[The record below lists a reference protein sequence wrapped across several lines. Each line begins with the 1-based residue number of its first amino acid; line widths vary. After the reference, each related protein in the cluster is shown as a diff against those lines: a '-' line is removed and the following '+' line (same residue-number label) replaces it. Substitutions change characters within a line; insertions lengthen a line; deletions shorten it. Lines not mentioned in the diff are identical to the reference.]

1 MTHDDEGA
9 VRANQMVLAVAVQ
22 NTHTIAGVFS
32 GAELVSHWRVSTDP
46 RRTADEWGLLL
57 SGLLERDHRGGRIDG
72 FAVCSAVPAVVAELR
87 EMAVE
92 EFGDA
97 SHVFVGPGV
106 RSGLPMLMDNPR
118 EVGTDRVANV
128 VGAVQRYGAPCL
140 VVDMGTATTFDAV
153 NPAGQFVGGAIAPG
167 IQVSLEALGV
177 RGAQLR
183 QVELATPRSVIAK
196 NTVEALQAGSVFGFA
211 SQVDGVVT
219 RMLTELEL
227 APSQA
232 AVVMTGSLASRVIDH
247 CATVTAYEPW
257 LALDGLRVIHER
269 NRDSLPS

>member
-1 MTHDDEGA
+1 MSSQTL
-9 VRANQMVLAVAVQ
+9 LAVAVQ
-22 NTHTIAGVFS
+22 NTHTIAGVFA
-32 GAELVSHWRVSTDP
+32 GGELVSHWRVATDP

-57 SGLLERDHRGGRIDG
+57 GGLLARDQDGIVVGGV
-72 FAVCSAVPAVVAELR
+72 AVCSAVPAVVAELR
-87 EMAVE
+87 DMASTR
-92 EFGDA
+92 FGDA
-97 SHVFVGPGV
+97 AHVFVGPGV

-128 VGAVQRYGAPCL
+128 VGAVERYGAPCL

-167 IQVSLEALGV
+167 IQVSLEALGL

-183 QVELATPRSVIAK
+183 QVELVTPRSVIAK

-219 RMLTELEL
+219 RMLQELDL
-227 APSQA
+227 SRSNCS
-232 AVVMTGSLASRVIDH
+232 VVMTGSLANRVIDH
-247 CATVTAYEPW
+247 CETVTAHEPW
-257 LALDGLRVIHER
+257 LALEGLRVIFDR
-269 NRDSLPS
+269 NRE

>member
-1 MTHDDEGA
+1 
-9 VRANQMVLAVAVQ
+9 
-22 NTHTIAGVFS
+22 
-32 GAELVSHWRVSTDP
+32 
-46 RRTADEWGLLL
+46 
-57 SGLLERDHRGGRIDG
+57 
-72 FAVCSAVPAVVAELR
+72 
-87 EMAVE
+87 MAAE
-92 EFGDA
+92 EFSEA
-97 SHVFVGPGV
+97 AHVFVGPGV

-183 QVELATPRSVIAK
+183 QVELTTPRSVIGK

-219 RMLTELEL
+219 RMLTELDLTPEVC
-227 APSQA
+227 

-247 CATVTAYEPW
+247 CTSVTAYEPW
-257 LALDGLRVIHER
+257 LALEGLRVIFDH
-269 NRDSLPS
+269 NQD